1 MTTKITGEQ
10 IGELTGLGILLTTL
24 GYIIYLHYSNPNND
38 KQLSREEQRNKRR
51 ARTSDAAMSA
61 DLARF
66 KRNEYINEQSQ
77 LDAESAI
84 KRAEQNYREA
94 QGVKHKKI
102 KISKRTHTK
111 SKNNKSRRNKK

>member
-38 KQLSREEQRNKRR
+38 KQLLRKEQLDKRI

-61 DLARF
+61 NLARL
-66 KRNEYINEQSQ
+66 KREEYKNEQSD
-77 LDAESAI
+77 LDAEYARE
-84 KRAEQNYREA
+84 KAEQNYREA